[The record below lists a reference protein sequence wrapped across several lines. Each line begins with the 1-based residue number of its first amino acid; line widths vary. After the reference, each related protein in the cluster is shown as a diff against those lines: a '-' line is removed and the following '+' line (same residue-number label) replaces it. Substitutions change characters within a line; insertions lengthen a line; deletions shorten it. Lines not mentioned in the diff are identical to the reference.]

1 MDSDALETHSAD
13 VDAWAQSVSMHW
25 GREFNKSRLLKTTP
39 ARFINCRMFGCA
51 KGLANRKTNPD
62 TLVPLSLDGTISADY
77 FPTLK
82 AAYATY
88 YRRLFAYLRQNMVK
102 YALVDVRAGK
112 YVGLELLNLTNLTV
126 PFEEK
131 NTRSAPGGVACAAA
145 GAAWGAGSPIASCA
159 HLFYY

>member
-1 MDSDALETHSAD
+1 
-13 VDAWAQSVSMHW
+13 
-25 GREFNKSRLLKTTP
+25 
-39 ARFINCRMFGCA
+39 MFGCD

-62 TLVPLSLDGTISADY
+62 TLIPLSLDGTISAVY

-88 YRRLFAYLRQNMVK
+88 YRRLFAYLRRTMVK

-131 NTRSAPGGVACAAA
+131 NTRSAPGGFPTGECALSPTPPAGWKPRPRPRSPTREATKPKARPRAPKKTKSAPPRVHSGLAC
-145 GAAWGAGSPIASCA
+145 
-159 HLFYY
+159 